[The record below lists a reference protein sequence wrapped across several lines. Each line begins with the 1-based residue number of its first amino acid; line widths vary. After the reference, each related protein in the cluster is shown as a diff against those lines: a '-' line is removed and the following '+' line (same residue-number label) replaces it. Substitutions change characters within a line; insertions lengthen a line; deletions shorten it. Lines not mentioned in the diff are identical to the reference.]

1 MSYTKEE
8 EVLMLKGIAASK
20 GISIAKAYKLVSP
33 KVEIVKKEGNPVEEV
48 EKFNAALEKTKA
60 DIEGVKERA
69 AARLSAE
76 ELAVFDAHLMM
87 AGDPE
92 FASQI
97 VAMIENDKVNAEF
110 AADTVANMMVAMFE
124 SMDNDYFRER
134 AADIKDVT
142 YRLKCN
148 LLGLNIPDLSAINE
162 DSIIV
167 AYDLTPSETAQL
179 NTFVKGFAT
188 SIGGKTSHSAIMAN
202 SLEIP
207 AVVGCGDILSAVEHG
222 ITLILDAIDGNVFVN
237 PTEELIAEYEAKAV
251 KYAEDKEALKALVN
265 AESVTTDGHQVE
277 LAGNIGGF
285 KDVEGVLNNGGEGV
299 GLFRTEFLYMDNDHF
314 PTEEEQFEAYKAV
327 LEGMG
332 GKRVVVRTLDIGG
345 DKKLSYFD
353 FPEEMNPFLGY
364 RAIRLCLDRKDIFR
378 TQLRALIR
386 ASVYGR
392 LCIMFPMIATVDE
405 FKAAKA
411 VYEEEKA
418 KLIEEGVA
426 VAENIEVG
434 MMVEIPAA
442 AVNADNFA
450 KHADFFSIGTNDLIQ
465 YSMAADRMSEHV
477 SYLYQPYN
485 PSVLRLI
492 NMTIQGAHKEGK
504 WAGMCGAMAGEPYAV
519 PLLLGMGLDEFS
531 MSATQILEARR
542 MVNGLS
548 KAEASKLAEEALACS
563 TADEV
568 LDLVKKAVA

>member
-1 MSYTKEE
+1 
-8 EVLMLKGIAASK
+8 MLKGIAASA
-20 GISIAKAYKLVSP
+20 GVSIAKAYKLESP
-33 KVEIVKKEGNPVEEV
+33 KVEIVKKEGDTAIEV
-48 EKFNAALEKTKA
+48 EKFNAALEKTKS

-69 AARLSAE
+69 AARLSEE

-97 VAMIENDKVNAEF
+97 VGMIENDKVNAEY
-110 AADTVANMMVAMFE
+110 AADTVANQMVAMFE

-148 LLGLNIPDLSAINE
+148 LLGLTIPDLSSISE

-167 AYDLTPSETAQL
+167 AYDLTPSDTAQL

-222 ITLILDAIDGNVFVN
+222 DTLILDALDGEVFVN
-237 PTEELIAEYEAKAV
+237 PDEETIKKYEAKA
-251 KYAEDKEALKALVN
+251 KAYAEEKEALKVLVN
-265 AESVTTDGHQVE
+265 AESVTTDGHKVE

-285 KDVEGVLNNGGEGV
+285 KDVEGVLKNGGEGV

-327 LEGMG
+327 LEGMQG
-332 GKRVVVRTLDIGG
+332 RRVVVRTLDIGG
-345 DKKLSYFD
+345 DKKLSYFE

-364 RAIRLCLDRKDIFR
+364 RAIRLCLDRTDIFR

-392 LCIMFPMIATVDE
+392 LCIMFPMIATVKE
-405 FKAAKA
+405 FCDAKA
-411 VYEEEKA
+411 IYEEEKA
-418 KLIEEGVA
+418 KLIAEGVK
-426 VAENIEVG
+426 VADNIEVG

-492 NMTIQGAHKEGK
+492 KMTIDGAHKEGK

-531 MSATQILEARR
+531 MSATQILKARK

-548 KAEASKLAEEALACS
+548 KDEAAKLADEALKLA
-563 TADEV
+563 TAEEV
-568 LDLVKKAVA
+568 LDLVKKAVD